1 MTMVKLAP
9 LVCLFVAILLGFA
22 KKMNTGLVAI
32 GLAFIVGRAGGMS
45 DAQVIRGFNSS
56 LFVMLLGVTYLCSI
70 AHVNGTLELF
80 ARKIVGLTGNR
91 VYLVPIVV
99 FLLSSF
105 LSVIGPGSIPVMAL
119 MMPFSM
125 TLAAEMKISPLL
137 LAPMGVLGA
146 CGAGVSPLA
155 PTGIIGLTL
164 SAQIGVTGIELPYL
178 LSSYVV
184 LTIWAVVLY
193 FALGGHRLKA
203 EGNVTG
209 SPVSNGP
216 SQGLLLETSDD
227 GAAHQSSDQEP
238 LPEFNSAQITTLAGI
253 ACMVLGVLVFK
264 VNVGLASFLISFVLT
279 FLGVADERQAI
290 AGVPWGT
297 LLLVTGVGV
306 LMEMG
311 IQLGSIDLLGSF
323 LAGFMNKSTATL
335 LSGLTG
341 GIISWFSSTAGVVL
355 PTLIPTVPNIT
366 SSVGGGVQPL
376 SLISAI
382 TNSAHAAASS
392 PLSTGGAL
400 ALAAYVGQSK
410 ASPDEQQ
417 KLFIRMFLV
426 SAVGVAFVSILGGLG
441 LYDFVAG
448 LVR

>member
-1 MTMVKLAP
+1 MDDK
-9 LVCLFVAILLGFA
+9 
-22 KKMNTGLVAI
+22 
-32 GLAFIVGRAGGMS
+32 RAG
-45 DAQVIRGFNSS
+45 QGF
-56 LFVMLLGVTYLCSI
+56 
-70 AHVNGTLELF
+70 
-80 ARKIVGLTGNR
+80 
-91 VYLVPIVV
+91 
-99 FLLSSF
+99 
-105 LSVIGPGSIPVMAL
+105 
-119 MMPFSM
+119 
-125 TLAAEMKISPLL
+125 
-137 LAPMGVLGA
+137 
-146 CGAGVSPLA
+146 
-155 PTGIIGLTL
+155 
-164 SAQIGVTGIELPYL
+164 
-178 LSSYVV
+178 
-184 LTIWAVVLY
+184 
-193 FALGGHRLKA
+193 
-203 EGNVTG
+203 
-209 SPVSNGP
+209 
-216 SQGLLLETSDD
+216 LLETSDD

-238 LPEFNSAQITTLAGI
+238 LPEFNSAQRTTLAGI

-306 LMEMG
+306 LMEVG
-311 IQLGSIDLLGSF
+311 IQLGSIELLGSF

-366 SSVGGGVQPL
+366 SSVGGGIQPL

-417 KLFIRMFLV
+417 KLFIRMYLV